1 MATLAVALSAVAAAS
16 LPADAA
22 PGGGGGHGHGGGPGH
37 GHGHGGHHGGGPGRA
52 CEHRANNTYDKLL
65 ECVDADGVFEH
76 LEAFQR
82 IADRHGG
89 TRASG
94 TPGYDASAD
103 YVARQLERAGYEVTR
118 QEFDFPYFEELSEP
132 VLEIVDGDPVALET
146 VTFEFSG
153 TGDVTGP
160 VVPVDIN
167 LEGDRASDSGC
178 EPEDFDG
185 LDLSGDADIALI
197 QRGTCDFGVK
207 AINAQ
212 EAGAEAVVIFNQGN
226 DPGRMDLILGTL
238 GDQAAGVVT
247 IPVVGASFDD
257 GVTLS
262 QPGTTAHV
270 ATETFLEFRTTE
282 NVIADSPR
290 GDPDNVVMSGAHLDG
305 VTDGPGI
312 NDNGSGSAALLE
324 VALNMAKVHSPNK
337 LRFAWWGA
345 EESGLIGSWHYVESL
360 SEDELG
366 RIALYMNYD
375 MVGSPNYIHMVYD
388 ADESTF
394 SAADFGVEVPEGS
407 AAIED
412 VYESFYTW
420 LGVPYDDTAFSG
432 RSDYQAF
439 ILNGIPASG
448 LFTGAEETKTEEQA
462 AIWGGTVGD
471 WFDPCYHQA
480 CDTLDNVDRDAIE
493 VNSDVIAFATLTF
506 AYSTEDVNGV
516 PGRRVPGRP
525 FHLPDPA
532 GPEGTFGGGGGGA
545 GPAHGSR

>member
-1 MATLAVALSAVAAAS
+1 MSDRPEPTRARVGRALAALAVALSAVAAAS

-22 PGGGGGHGHGGGPGH
+22 PDGGGGHGHD
-37 GHGHGGHHGGGPGRA
+37 RA
-52 CEHRANNTYDKLL
+52 CERRANNTYDKLL
-65 ECVDADGVFEH
+65 ECVDAEGVFEH
-76 LEAFQR
+76 LEAFQQ
-82 IADRHGG
+82 IADDNGG

-94 TPGYDASAD
+94 TPGHDASAD
-103 YVARQLERAGYEVTR
+103 YVASKLEQAGYQVTR
-118 QEFDFPYFEELSEP
+118 QRFEFPYFEELADP
-132 VLEIVDGDPVALET
+132 VLEVVSPTPALLET
-146 VTFEFSG
+146 GTFEFSG
-153 TGDVTGP
+153 SGDVTGP
-160 VVPVDIN
+160 VVPVDVN
-167 LEGDRASDSGC
+167 LDGDRASDSGC
-178 EPEDFDG
+178 EPEDFAG
-185 LDLSGDADIALI
+185 LDLSGDADIALV
-197 QRGTCDFGVK
+197 QRGTCEFGVK
-207 AINAQ
+207 ALNAQ

-226 DPGRMDLILGTL
+226 DPGRLDLIVGTL
-238 GDQAAGVVT
+238 GEQAAGAVT

-262 QPGTTAHV
+262 QPGTIAHV

-282 NVIADSPR
+282 NVIADSPW

-305 VTDGPGI
+305 VTAGPGI

-324 VALNMAKVHSPNK
+324 VALNMAKVHAPNK

-345 EESGLIGSWHYVESL
+345 EESGLIGSWYYVDNL
-360 SEDELG
+360 PQDELD

-375 MVGSPNYIHMVYD
+375 MVGSPNYILMVYD

-394 SAADFGVEVPEGS
+394 AAADFGVEVPEGS
-407 AAIED
+407 TAIED

-448 LFTGAEETKTEEQA
+448 LFTGAEETKTAEQA
-462 AIWGGTVGD
+462 AIWGGTAGD
-471 WFDPCYHQA
+471 WLDPCYHQA
-480 CDTLDNVDRDAIE
+480 CDTIDNVDRDAIE
-493 VNSDVIAFATLTF
+493 VNSDAMAFAALTF

-525 FHLPDPA
+525 FPLPDPA
-532 GPEGTFGGGGGGA
+532 GPEGTFGGGDGGA